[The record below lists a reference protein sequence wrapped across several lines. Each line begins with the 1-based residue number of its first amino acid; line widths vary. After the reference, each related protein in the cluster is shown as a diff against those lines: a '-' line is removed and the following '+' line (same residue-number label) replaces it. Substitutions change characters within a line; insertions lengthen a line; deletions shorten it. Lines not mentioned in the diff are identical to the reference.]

1 MNDHTLTVIIGDRFA
16 VSPLTTIGNGT
27 IVCLPDEDGTTFNYN
42 QISFYGAS
50 SDLSSVALDLREGT
64 ALNVEVASKVGTL
77 IDRRIVKGV
86 GSDALLTV
94 LEKFQP
100 TGTNILFKTI
110 QLGDATHLSPTLD
123 LGDVTGTY
131 TRNGYTL
138 SYAAGATVT
147 VNLAGTRTDLPA
159 IARTKD
165 EDGKRGGYV
174 LTWAAKPENVE
185 FVLDEASRKAGYKLT
200 VNDAGLLLTRVPGF
214 IIIVK

>member
-1 MNDHTLTVIIGDRFA
+1 MK
-16 VSPLTTIGNGT
+16 GT
-27 IVCLPDEDGTTFNYN
+27 GQDV
-42 QISFYGAS
+42 
-50 SDLSSVALDLREGT
+50 
-64 ALNVEVASKVGTL
+64 
-77 IDRRIVKGV
+77 
-86 GSDALLTV
+86 LLTV

-110 QLGDATHLSPTLD
+110 QLGDATHLSPMLD

-147 VNLAGTRTDLPA
+147 VNLSGTRTDLPA
-159 IARTKD
+159 LARTKD
-165 EDGKRGGYV
+165 ENGKRAGYV
-174 LTWAAKPENVE
+174 LTWDAKPENVE

-200 VNDAGLLLTRVPGF
+200 VNDAGLLFTRTPGF